1 LRSVDGGV
9 DGWAGLRAAFDDTLD
24 RMLRPLRA
32 SLVPLVVATV
42 ASCGNAAPPPPST
55 PAAASA
61 APAASSA
68 ARAVEPPDEAMPKL
82 HTGALQPIEVPGV
95 RDLHLVGRY
104 VADGLETL
112 EAQLPDDN
120 VLRGN
125 VTVAVDAEAKTPL
138 PVSFVPS
145 EFGYSW
151 RAPPHHLWIRRPT
164 SDAPVTGDLYL
175 AASGARSPGH
185 HARFRIAD
193 PQRQKSDPA
202 VRVAWLRALAAYF
215 STSPRDSTP
224 WSAFAS
230 ARLGAMAD
238 TLDPPKP
245 KSGPGAKR
253 GAQPAPRARATA
265 PRPPAHDELA
275 QLMDTTTG
283 ATAVQEAL
291 QQNRALFLQA
301 SKEPATLPIA
311 SLEPPRLAHHPWPK
325 MLAALGKPPPLEPFA
340 SDAPA
345 DFYYARAADLTALFR
360 LVDQVDAWGT
370 PGASLLDDVSEER
383 DLSARYET
391 QLGLRRGPL
400 TRALG
405 PAVVGEV
412 AIVGSDPYWK
422 EGSDLTVLLRVKSRA
437 LFDAALAGT
446 MADLENAHG
455 ALTLGKRDHGGVS
468 VSVARSPD
476 GAVAQQRATVGE
488 VEIVSN
494 STGAMDL
501 VLDTIQGR
509 HPRLA
514 DEPDF
519 QFMLARDA
527 SERADV
533 LAYMGD
539 RFVSAVV
546 GPRQKVLEARRA
558 IALGELMTPGL
569 AALLYGVMQGKS
581 AARVE
586 DLFSAG
592 LLARNELAHT
602 SGAPIAWK
610 PGSAARSSW
619 GTPAAMTPLIDLPA
633 PATVTASE
641 KASYE
646 RFARSYQNEW
656 SAYVDPVALRMVFD
670 GATLG
675 VSMRELPLIDGTQ
688 YRDIARLVGSTR
700 FSAHTAGGGA
710 RLVAG
715 LGADSEPRRELSRT
729 LRAFS
734 SHDITFDW
742 VGNWAAVGTADRSAL
757 AQAYL
762 AFDENAPQI
771 PGDERSDREALALAL
786 KLPVYAEVAVKSTAQ
801 AAIALAAV
809 RVIANET
816 IPGMFDW
823 GEAARHRDV
832 PIVRV
837 AFKRELTRDFL
848 GDAPE
853 VSLYYA
859 VTEGALILTLQP
871 WLIEKLIDEQL
882 DGTGPTARDLAAQ
895 PQDKTSQFLV
905 DVGSDPGKPLWST
918 IAWMMESEVLRSSR
932 GSSARAAEALLRG
945 APEIAGD
952 PAAVRAL
959 ALATFGAVPVSPD
972 GDAYTLSRQGIGDA
986 ARGTEVAP
994 VWPDVPVTGSPVAR
1008 VMQALARVQTQ
1019 VAFDDEGKDEDGH
1032 TMLSL
1037 RARATFGL
1045 R

>member
-1 LRSVDGGV
+1 
-9 DGWAGLRAAFDDTLD
+9 
-24 RMLRPLRA
+24 
-32 SLVPLVVATV
+32 
-42 ASCGNAAPPPPST
+42 
-55 PAAASA
+55 
-61 APAASSA
+61 
-68 ARAVEPPDEAMPKL
+68 MPKL
-82 HTGALQPIEVPGV
+82 HTGALDPVEEPGV
-95 RDLHLVGRY
+95 RDLRLVGRY

-112 EAQLPDDN
+112 
-120 VLRGN
+120 
-125 VTVAVDAEAKTPL
+125 DAELPGDDTPWSYSVVSL
-138 PVSFVPS
+138 ETEGGKPSPLSFVAAPS
-145 EFGYSW
+145 GWSSSA
-151 RAPPHHLWIRRPT
+151 RPSHLWIRRPT
-164 SDAPVTGDLYL
+164 SEAPATGDLYV
-175 AASGARSPGH
+175 AASSVKSPGR
-185 HARFRIAD
+185 HARFRVAE
-193 PQRQKSDPA
+193 PQRQKSDAA
-202 VRVAWLRALAAYF
+202 VRVAWLRALAAHF
-215 STSPRDSTP
+215 SRHSDSTP
-224 WSAFAS
+224 WDAFAS
-230 ARLGAMAD
+230 ARLHAMAD
-238 TLDPPKP
+238 ALDPPKP
-245 KSGPGAKR
+245 KAALAGKR
-253 GAQPAPRARATA
+253 GVQPPPRAHVAP

-275 QLMDTTTG
+275 ELMDTTTG

-301 SKEPATLPIA
+301 SKEPATVPVA

-325 MLAALGKPPPLEPFA
+325 MLAALGAPPPPEPFA
-340 SDAPA
+340 ADAPA
-345 DFYYARAADLTALFR
+345 EFYYVRAADLTALFR

-383 DLSARYET
+383 DLSARYEA

-422 EGSDLTVLLRVKSRA
+422 EGTDLTVLLRVKSRG
-437 LFDAALAGT
+437 LFEAALAGT

-455 ALTLGKRDHGGVS
+455 ALALGKRDHRGVA

-488 VEIVSN
+488 IEIVSN
-494 STGAMDL
+494 SPGAMDL

-527 SERADV
+527 SQRADV

-581 AARVE
+581 PAKVE
-586 DLFSAG
+586 DLFGAG
-592 LLARNELAHT
+592 LLAKGELAHT
-602 SGAPIAWK
+602 SGASMTWK
-610 PGSAARSSW
+610 PGTAARSTW
-619 GTPAAMTPLIDLPA
+619 GTPAAMTPLIDLPS

-646 RFARSYQNEW
+646 RFARSYQSEW
-656 SAYVDPVALRMVFD
+656 SAYIDPVALRTVFD
-670 GATLG
+670 GSTVGFA
-675 VSMRELPLIDGTQ
+675 MRELPLIDGTQ

-700 FSAHTAGGGA
+700 FSARMAGGGA

-715 LGADSEPRRELSRT
+715 IGADSEPRHELTRT
-729 LRAFS
+729 LRGFS
-734 SHDITFDW
+734 SHEVTFDW

-771 PGDERSDREALALAL
+771 PVDKHSDREALAMAL

-816 IPGMFDW
+816 IPGMFEW
-823 GEAARHRDV
+823 GEAARHREV

-837 AFKRELTRDFL
+837 SLKRELTREFV
-848 GDAPE
+848 GDDPE

-859 VTEGALILTLQP
+859 VTEGALILTLQQ
-871 WLIEKLIDEQL
+871 WLMERLIDEQL
-882 DGTGPTARDLAAQ
+882 DGTGPTARELAAQ
-895 PQDKTSQFLV
+895 PPDKTSQFLV
-905 DVGSDPGKPLWST
+905 DVGSDPGKALWST
-918 IAWMMESEVLRSSR
+918 IAWMLESNVLRSAR

-972 GDAYTLSRQGIGDA
+972 GGAYTLTRQGVGDS
-986 ARGTEVAP
+986 RGTDYAP
-994 VWPDVPVTGSPVAR
+994 MWPEVPVPRSPVER

-1019 VAFDDEGKDEDGH
+1019 VAFDDEGKDDDGH

-1037 RARATFGL
+1037 HARATFAL
-1045 R
+1045 RGP